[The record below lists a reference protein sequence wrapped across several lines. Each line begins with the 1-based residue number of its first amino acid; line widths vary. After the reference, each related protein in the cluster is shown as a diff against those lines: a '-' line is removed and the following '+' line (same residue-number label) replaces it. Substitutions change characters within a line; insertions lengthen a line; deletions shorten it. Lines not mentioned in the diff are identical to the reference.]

1 MTVPDDA
8 EKVLTAIRLGW
19 AMAEVRGRNR
29 PDAPSGAKAA
39 LPGPPSG
46 ALPLRV
52 EQTPTELRIEVQS
65 LLGVMAH
72 DLRLDRGKDHT
83 DFPGAIDD
91 QAKRLYEARKAA
103 AGAGIAKAPGEAG
116 AAVSGDAGSGEAGA
130 AVSGDTGSGDAS
142 PGGAVAAGSP
152 AVAGVAVAG
161 GATPDGATAD
171 AAGPV
176 VMVAAGETPAATAV
190 PGDPAAE
197 WLSLQ
202 ELIFKF
208 DQHIQNTLA
217 WGADTVAG
225 GYQLGR
231 ALAEPYWAL
240 DPGLPDKTPSPAA
253 WWFLLGQERC
263 GEMSRLAGRLT
274 AYFHPLTAA
283 AIAGSVQ
290 IWKHVAADPVWRE
303 NAEDELFF
311 QVRRWYGLVVMQ
323 QDPTILVQPY
333 VMVRNF
339 RMMFRTLRIFW
350 PELIGAAVAAAALSG
365 FAVALGQ
372 NHISSF
378 AKSALGFIA
387 ITGFSIAGVMARLKS
402 QAQVMVT
409 RLRQDVYTD
418 LVAVAI
424 TTAPPVPSVPN
435 RPGKQSAKKA
445 EMARER
451 NITPVTPN

>member
-1 MTVPDDA
+1 MTVPDDS

-19 AMAEVRGRNR
+19 VMAEVRGRNR
-29 PDAPSGAKAA
+29 PDAPAGAKAA
-39 LPGPPSG
+39 LPGPPSK
-46 ALPLRV
+46 ALPLHV
-52 EQTPTELRIEVQS
+52 EQSPTELRIEAQS
-65 LLGVMAH
+65 LLGVMAR

-83 DFPGAIDD
+83 DFPKAVDD
-91 QAKRLYEARKAA
+91 QAKRLYEARQAA
-103 AGAGIAKAPGEAG
+103 AGTGIAKAPGAAGVADSG
-116 AAVSGDAGSGEAGA
+116 AAAPGDAG
-130 AVSGDTGSGDAS
+130 
-142 PGGAVAAGSP
+142 PGGATAAGGPAVPGAATPGVASPDGAGAVVTVAAG
-152 AVAGVAVAG
+152 
-161 GATPDGATAD
+161 D
-171 AAGPV
+171 
-176 VMVAAGETPAATAV
+176 TPAAEAV
-190 PGDPAAE
+190 PADPAAE

-208 DQHIQNTLA
+208 DEHIQDTLA
-217 WGADTVAG
+217 WGADTVAC

-253 WWFLLGQERC
+253 WWFLLGQERG
-263 GEMSRLAGRLT
+263 GEMCRLAGRLT
-274 AYFHPLTAA
+274 TYFHPLTAA

-290 IWKHVAADPVWRE
+290 IWKHVAVDPAWRE
-303 NAEDELFF
+303 HAEDELYL
-311 QVRRWYGLVVMQ
+311 QVRRWYGLVVMK

-350 PELIGAAVAAAALSG
+350 PELIGAAIAAAALSG

-387 ITGFSIAGVMARLKS
+387 ITGFSVAGVMARLKS

-424 TTAPPVPSVPN
+424 TTAPPVPSVPS
-435 RPGKQSAKKA
+435 RPSRQNAKKA

-451 NITPVTPN
+451 NITPVTPG